1 MGSVHTDTCATKF
14 CEASYGDPH
23 QINVTG
29 SDGVHEGEE
38 VDGRRQSEWS
48 LDQAIGSSGDLV
60 CLAINY
66 LDWNARVCE
75 VNLWVRG

>member
-1 MGSVHTDTCATKF
+1 MGSIHTDAGAAEF
-14 CEASYGDPH
+14 REASYCDPH

-29 SDGVHEGEE
+29 SDGVYEGEE

-60 CLAINY
+60 RLAVNY
-66 LDWNARVCE
+66 LDWNTGVCE
-75 VNLWVRG
+75 VDLG